1 MGVLFL
7 TSLPFFPTLGDF
19 CTLTSHLALLMVKK
33 KKSVERTK
41 IDSSSETSLGLQVC
55 VTPYKVE
62 GTGLTLWFVRPH
74 IL

>member
-1 MGVLFL
+1 
-7 TSLPFFPTLGDF
+7 
-19 CTLTSHLALLMVKK
+19 LALLMVKK